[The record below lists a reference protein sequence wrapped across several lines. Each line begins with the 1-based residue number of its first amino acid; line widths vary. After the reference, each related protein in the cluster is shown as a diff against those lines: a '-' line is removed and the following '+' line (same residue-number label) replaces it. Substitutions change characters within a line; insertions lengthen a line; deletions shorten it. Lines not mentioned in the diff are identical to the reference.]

1 MDAVSPYKPSREEA
15 VEKFPKSSP
24 WPQLDCL
31 GNKCC
36 VPGCLSCDA
45 DFAKAYY
52 AEKEAAPAPKGK
64 QDFNGSIDGA
74 GYKASMDNPA
84 KPPVDLVPPTLPRGI
99 ARVLGKGA
107 QKYSRG
113 NWMRGMSY
121 SEVIAAAERH
131 LLAIKE
137 GEDIDPESGELHI
150 YHLGCELAFLSWY
163 MDGPRKAEYA
173 RFDDRIFKHR

>member
-1 MDAVSPYKPSREEA
+1 MEAVSEYKPSRVEA
-15 VEKFPKSSP
+15 VERFADGNPLP
-24 WPQLDCL
+24 PVDC
-31 GNKCC
+31 GGYNCRHPDC
-36 VPGCLSCDA
+36 ASCSLKPEPDTTA
-45 DFAKAYY
+45 
-52 AEKEAAPAPKGK
+52 KGK
-64 QDFNGSIDGA
+64 QDFNGKIDGA

-107 QKYSRG
+107 KKYSRG
-113 NWMRGMSY
+113 NWMRGMSF

-163 MDGPRKAEYA
+163 MDGPRKEEYA
-173 RFDDRIFKHR
+173 KFDDRLFKLR